1 MDCKMQMAF
10 KSNLLYAAIALAG
23 MTGKRLHLKSGQLV
37 TSARSEPGTSMIK
50 SSDHFTAI
58 FIKKY

>member
-1 MDCKMQMAF
+1 MAF

-23 MTGKRLHLKSGQLV
+23 ITGKRLHLKSGQLV